1 MSHSLLRL
9 HESLCN
15 TPHLVHPS
23 TFDSVME
30 YIKLR
35 NEGVIKEP
43 ELSLE
48 DKESRKNNRY
58 SFNPD
63 SKVAMLNIEGP
74 LTYRPVTMF
83 GMDCGGTNYQT
94 LKEDF
99 TELAELG
106 AKTVALYVDSG
117 GGEAYQMMPSARY
130 IRKLADEN
138 GIKILS
144 FVDGMSA
151 SAAYGLTSVSDEII
165 MAEGSEVGSVGVLV
179 RLLNDSKAL
188 EMAGYERTY
197 VYAGKDK
204 VPFSADGSFKES
216 FLAEIQDSVDD
227 LYETFTSFVA
237 EHRGL
242 SKEAVVNTDAKTFKP
257 SEAIKLGL
265 ADKVM
270 SVEDF
275 FEYLATTAEQRK
287 EEEESS
293 LFKNKLFGNK
303 ATLQTNEVNEDMQL
317 EELQTQYSELQAV
330 VQAKD
335 VELSAAL
342 SKMAELTEA
351 LEASEAIVAQ
361 HLAAQ
366 QQAEQAAKEAAI
378 AARKA
383 SLEEAIGTEQAAALM
398 ASLDGV
404 TDAQFD
410 AVVASLQV
418 ASKGEK
424 ESNLFKEMGA
434 DVTVETN
441 PSLEDALAKVLDQ
454 QYKTK
459 K

>member
-1 MSHSLLRL
+1 MAHSLLRL

-15 TPHLVHPS
+15 TPHLIHPT
-23 TFDSVME
+23 TFESIVD

-35 NEGVIKEP
+35 NQGVVQEP
-43 ELSLE
+43 QLSNE
-48 DKESRKNNRY
+48 DREDRYNSRY
-58 SFNPD
+58 SYNSD
-63 SKVAMLNIEGP
+63 SKLALLNIEGP
-74 LTYRPVTMF
+74 LTYKPITFF

-99 TELAELG
+99 LELAEAG

-117 GGEAYQMMPSARY
+117 GGEAYQMMPTARY
-130 IRKLADEN
+130 IRKVASEN
-138 GIKILS
+138 GIKIVA
-144 FVDGMSA
+144 FVDGLSA
-151 SAAYGLTSVSDEII
+151 SAAYGLTSVADEII

-179 RLLNDSKAL
+179 KLMNDSKAL
-188 EMAGYERTY
+188 EKLGYERTY

-204 VPFSADGSFKES
+204 VPFASDGSFKEA
-216 FLAEIQDSVDD
+216 FLEEIQESVNNLYDD
-227 LYETFTSFVA
+227 FTSFVA

-242 SKEAVVNTDAKTFKP
+242 SQEAVINTDAKTFTPKQ
-257 SEAIKLGL
+257 AIQLGL
-265 ADKVM
+265 ADKEM

-303 ATLQTNEVNEDMQL
+303 ANLQNTEVDEEMKL
-317 EELQTQYSELQAV
+317 EELQAQVTELQGAV
-330 VQAKD
+330 EAKD

-342 SKMAELTEA
+342 SKVNELNQA
-351 LEASEAIVAQ
+351 LEASEALVAGFKAEQ
-361 HLAAQ
+361 AAK
-366 QQAEQAAKEAAI
+366 EQAAKEAAV

-383 SLEEAIGTEQAAALM
+383 SLEAAIGTEQAE
-398 ASLDGV
+398 SLLTSLEGV

-424 ESNLFKEMGA
+424 ESALFNEMGA
-434 DVTVETN
+434 DIEVETN
-441 PSLEDALAKVLDQ
+441 PSLEDALAKQLEKH
-454 QYKTK
+454 YKIK